1 MKMGFDGNAQ
11 IVSFLFHKKKKKKKM
26 IASPLLRIDGHI
38 IYHKFQEQ

>member
-11 IVSFLFHKKKKKKKM
+11 IISFLFHEKKKKKM